1 MTADTSQPRPI
12 DWVIFLLAPLCFAT
26 NIIFGRGVI
35 GEISPFTTA
44 FIRWTASAL
53 IMAPFVYAD
62 RKACIA
68 FVRNHSLLWLVIGF
82 LGMGICGGVVYWS
95 LTYTSAAN
103 GTLIYT
109 TSALFIII
117 FQRLF
122 QNRPIRL
129 LEVAGMIIA
138 FAGVGVIVLKGNLDA
153 LLHLDFN
160 LGDFGILMAAIAF
173 AVYSLLLRKREV
185 NVMKS
190 FSLFGLIAAS
200 GALVLLP
207 MTVVEFA
214 QGGSLPVTATAW
226 LKMGGIILIASLA
239 AFLCFTHTVRVFGPT
254 TAGVTLYL
262 MPPISIVL
270 AWLFLAETFETYHG
284 MGIVLVM
291 SGVILATAPTGRRL
305 KGPKTGNT

>member
-1 MTADTSQPRPI
+1 MSAETSQPRLF
-12 DWVIFLLAPLCFAT
+12 DWFIFLLAPFCFAT

-35 GEISPFTTA
+35 GEVSPFTTA
-44 FIRWTASAL
+44 FIRWAASAM
-53 IMAPFVYAD
+53 IMAPFMYAD
-62 RKACIA
+62 RKACID
-68 FVRNHSLLWLVIGF
+68 FVRNHSLLWLITGF

-109 TSALFIII
+109 TSALFIIL

-122 QNRPIRL
+122 QKRPIRA
-129 LEVAGMIIA
+129 LEVVGMIIA
-138 FAGVGVIVLKGNLDA
+138 FAGVAAIVLKGDINA

-160 LGDFGILMAAIAF
+160 IGDFGILTAAIAF
-173 AVYSLLLRKREV
+173 AVYSLLLRKPEV
-185 NVMKS
+185 NAMKS

-207 MTVVEFA
+207 VTVVEFA
-214 QGGSLPVTATAW
+214 NGGSLPVTAASW
-226 LKMGGIILIASLA
+226 MKMGGIILIASLA

-254 TAGVTLYL
+254 TAGVTLYI

-270 AWLFLAETFETYHG
+270 AWLFLAETFETYHAT
-284 MGIVLVM
+284 GIVMVM
-291 SGVILATAPTGRRL
+291 SGVILATAPIGRRM
-305 KGPKTGNT
+305 KGPKTINT